1 MGYNWIPWTISAVS
15 LLFVI
20 LTYAR
25 NSRKDEDGIKEGVL
39 KANMKLDA
47 VCATTNETRTDI
59 KSLSQS
65 LASLNTRLT
74 IVEEKMK
81 SVAADVEELKGKVSE

>member
-1 MGYNWIPWTISAVS
+1 MGYNWIPWAISAVM
-15 LLFVI
+15 LLFTI
-20 LTYAR
+20 LTYSR
-25 NSRKDEDGIKEGVL
+25 NSHKDEDGLKEGIL

-59 KSLSQS
+59 KSLNQS

-81 SVAADVEELKGKVSE
+81 AMAADVEELKEKVGD